1 MSADPAAV
9 EQRLPPAIGSGL
21 TLGILAA
28 VFLAAAASF
37 AYALTSD
44 PGRIDF
50 AMLTVTFLFLMGV
63 SQGGIVF
70 CAIMRL
76 VGAQWSK
83 PFYRLAE
90 ICTLSFAPFALLVFV
105 LLFVFWRED
114 LFYWLSYTP
123 EQREEEHLSSWLS
136 IDWLLIRN
144 LFSLV
149 LFYAVSIVYV
159 LKALKPDLSAS
170 TGASASAATDHDRL
184 EKELYVMSPFV
195 ILAFG
200 LCSTLFAWDFGM
212 MLIAHWHSTVFP
224 IFFSFGNLFAATA
237 ALMFLVAALGRSE
250 VTGSL
255 FGPDQIRCLGMLV
268 TGFTVLWLYFFWAQ
282 FFVVWFGNLPRET
295 DALWPQMYGHY
306 APYYWTMM
314 FGCFFVPFAAL
325 IFAWVKRSA
334 AAMIVLAVGI
344 NVGIWMHKYLT
355 VVPVF
360 SPDDTP
366 FNSLFDIVLAVG
378 LVAGYA
384 AAFLLLAKRW
394 PIYSYWEISRKPV
407 QEH

>member
-9 EQRLPPAIGSGL
+9 EQRLPPAIGGGL
-21 TLGILAA
+21 TVGILAV

-37 AYALTSD
+37 YYALTSD

-50 AMLTVTFLFLMGV
+50 PLLTANFLFLMGV
-63 SQGGIVF
+63 SQAGIVF

-90 ICTLSFAPFALLVFV
+90 ICTLSFAPFALAVF
-105 LLFVFWRED
+105 LLIFVFAREEM
-114 LFYWLSYTP
+114 FYWLTMTAA
-123 EQREEEHLSSWLS
+123 EREEEHLSSWLN

-144 LFSLV
+144 LFALL
-149 LFYAVSIVYV
+149 LFYGVSIAYA
-159 LKALKPDLSAS
+159 LKALKPDLNG
-170 TGASASAATDHDRL
+170 GAGGAGTADQDRL
-184 EKELYVMSPFV
+184 EQQLYVMSPFV

-212 MLIAHWHSTVFP
+212 MLILHWHSTVFP

-237 ALMFLVAALGRSE
+237 SLMFLVAILGRSG
-250 VTGSL
+250 TAGSL

-325 IFAWVKRSA
+325 VFAWVKRSA

-344 NVGIWMHKYLT
+344 NVGIWIHKYLT

-360 SPDDTP
+360 SADDTP
-366 FNSLFDIVLAVG
+366 FNSLLDVVFAVG

-384 AAFLLLAKRW
+384 AVFLLLARRW
-394 PIYSYWEISRKPV
+394 PLYSYWEISRRPTI
-407 QEH
+407 EH